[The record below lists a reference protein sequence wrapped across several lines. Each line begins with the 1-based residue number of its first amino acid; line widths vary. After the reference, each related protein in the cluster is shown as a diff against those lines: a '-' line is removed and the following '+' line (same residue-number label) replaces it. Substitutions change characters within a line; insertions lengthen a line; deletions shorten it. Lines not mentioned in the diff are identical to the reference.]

1 MSEPEV
7 AAAGA
12 PVRAGRGQQ
21 LLLWAIALACF
32 AYLYYRI
39 AGAAT
44 REGLTVASYLAQ
56 VFSEVSWGGWLAL
69 MIPYSI
75 FFFLIDSAVVWR
87 VITWFNASVT
97 YRGILPIR
105 ASAYII
111 SIFNEQAGKGA
122 MALYLN
128 RRDGV
133 PGWEVGSSM
142 LFIMFCEFYYL
153 LAWAVVGYA
162 LAGDRLP
169 AEFRFVPLIALGA
182 AAFFVVFV
190 LYFRGTLLPA
200 LDLRDRPLF
209 LAFRRAKPWQYGVTM
224 LIRSPAILA
233 AVVVYTLSLRLFG
246 VEASFSNMLGL
257 LPVIFFAAAV
267 PTPMRAAAITIWVLL
282 FPENEG
288 QITAFG
294 FVMHNFFIFFNAAIG
309 LVFLRR
315 ARRDLFG

>member
-1 MSEPEV
+1 MPDPATP
-7 AAAGA
+7 AAPAR
-12 PVRAGRGQQ
+12 PSRGQQ
-21 LLLWAIALACF
+21 LLLWGLALACF

-39 AGAAT
+39 SGAAA
-44 REGLTVASYLAQ
+44 REQLTLATYLSQ
-56 VFSEVSWGGWLAL
+56 VFSEVSWGRWLAL
-69 MIPYSI
+69 MVPYSI

-87 VITWFNASVT
+87 VITWFNTSVP

-111 SIFNEQAGKGA
+111 SIFNEQVGKGA
-122 MALYLN
+122 MAIYLN

-153 LAWAVVGYA
+153 LAWAVIGYA
-162 LAGDRLP
+162 AAGDQLP

-182 AAFFVVFV
+182 AVFFVLFI
-190 LYFRGTLLPA
+190 LYFRGTLLPGLA
-200 LDLRDRPLF
+200 LCDRPIF
-209 LAFRRAKPWQYGVTM
+209 LAFRRAKPWQYLVTM

-246 VEASFSNMLGL
+246 VEAEFTNMLGL

-288 QITAFG
+288 QMTAFG

-315 ARRDLFG
+315 ANQDLFD